1 MYSFL
6 WFCFRKTRQPSCVQ
20 SLGSVFLTEVTQGYS
35 QSYDNISDLFQPHC
49 SWVSLLLFPTNHL
62 LALFCISQAGICVRV
77 LWIHSVDRRTPRTLS
92 LSFELLISPVV
103 PNPVPSADLTRMP
116 SLGYCWCTGQ
126 SCSCK
131 GRLASQLRRTWLHQS
146 TVKI

>member
-92 LSFELLISPVV
+92 LSSSF
-103 PNPVPSADLTRMP
+103 R
-116 SLGYCWCTGQ
+116 
-126 SCSCK
+126 SCSQPGAICRPDK
-131 GRLASQLRRTWLHQS
+131 DAFPRLLLVHRTKLQLQRKAGLAAPKNTTASKHGQNLN
-146 TVKI
+146 